1 MTPKYAI
8 QTSKYWGFLMIDINS
23 KVISS
28 LEEKSRQIRL
38 ETAKIC
44 SQVVSLS
51 TRTAY
56 KINLL

>member
-1 MTPKYAI
+1 VVSPEGISTLYKPKDRMAI
-8 QTSKYWGFLMIDINS
+8 YIIGQRDPYFNKTASKA
-23 KVISS
+23 
-28 LEEKSRQIRL
+28 R
-38 ETAKIC
+38 IC